1 MSHMRPEHH
10 RGGLSNA
17 DINALRSIQVE
28 SDPQATNVVV
38 SRTPA
43 NQYLSLNS
51 KDRFNT
57 ASTGVYNYQP
67 WNRFKLQRPQNL
79 MTSFAT
85 RMVVSEINMPWYVPN
100 INNLTNTIWIN
111 SELATAENPR
121 TTFTVTLPNGFYT
134 PAELVTALNTALNG
148 TLPITGTNAT
158 GTLLN
163 SPTVSY
169 ANSTFIWTPSVGA
182 GGAFTLCWF
191 NPVTNPSAPSSSV
204 YQSSTSLGKLMGIY
218 YSQYSSDYATLALT
232 GAISSGVYTQY
243 VDFVSDKLHQYTLVR
258 DGSSDNYFNRNLIL
272 RLYIS
277 DETSMTVQGTA
288 PFNIHRQFKNPKAV
302 MFNKDAIIDWLD
314 VALYDEWGN
323 LLPLPS
329 APLEPN
335 GVTPVAPA
343 GSYPDFQITLLPS
356 EN

>member
-1 MSHMRPEHH
+1 MSHMR
-10 RGGLSNA
+10 A

-28 SDPQATNVVV
+28 SDPQAVNAYV

-111 SELATAENPR
+111 SDLATPGNTR

-134 PAELVTALNTALNG
+134 PAQLVTALNTKLSG
-148 TLPITGTNAT
+148 PLPITGTNTT
-158 GTLLN
+158 GTMYN
-163 SPTVSY
+163 CPIVSY
-169 ANSTFIWTPSVGA
+169 ANSTFIWTVSNGA
-182 GGAFTLCWF
+182 GGAFSLYWF
-191 NPVTNPSAPSSSV
+191 DPVVNTTAPDSSV

-218 YSQYSSDYATLALT
+218 YNQYSSDYSDPLKPLT
-232 GAISSGVYTQY
+232 GAVSSGVYTQY
-243 VDFVSDKLHQYTLVR
+243 VDIVSDKLHQYTLVR

-314 VALYDEWGN
+314 VALFDEWGN

-335 GVTPVAPA
+335 GVTPVAPD